1 MTAPLPPI
9 IPDTPGDVDE
19 AVKYLGHL
27 VAGHKFRPSVK
38 LRLIELIGSCP
49 SGQTA
54 GVWKTSLKG
63 LSREMRELDANVKP
77 AQRAETVPKAPEPDK
92 RATYRDP
99 PEQAPTTARKRVLDV
114 SDYTP
119 VAVKIFKRKGA
130 ER

>member
-9 IPDTPGDVDE
+9 IPDNLEDIDE
-19 AVKYLGHL
+19 AVKYLGHIM
-27 VAGHKFRPSVK
+27 AGHKFRPSVK
-38 LRLIELIGSCP
+38 LRLVELIGSCP

-63 LSREMRELDANVKP
+63 LSREMRELDANGPP
-77 AQRAETVPKAPEPDK
+77 AQRAETAPKAPEPDK

-99 PEQAPTTARKRVLDV
+99 QALQAPRKRVLDV

-119 VAVKIFKRKGA
+119 LAVKIFKRKGA